1 MNFLIKKFNEL
12 TIEELYAILR
22 ARCEV
27 FVVEQNCAF
36 QDLDNSDQD
45 SYHVFSMENGNI
57 TSYLRI
63 LKKGASYNETSIGR
77 VLVSKDSRGKG
88 IARDILLKSIDFIK
102 DELGEHKI
110 RISAQEYLTEFY
122 KSLGFEIASEMY
134 LEDEIPHIE
143 MFKS

>member
-45 SYHVFSMENGNI
+45 SYHVYSMENGNI